1 MTAPTEPTN
10 VLEAIATLAGFPSV
24 NHLNDADL
32 DTLIA
37 DLRKE
42 IDNGGPLSP
51 RELAILRWTDAKDE
65 ARHRRMMRLLNGGV
79 SR

>member
-1 MTAPTEPTN
+1 MTDTPGRTVRLTTEKA
-10 VLEAIATLAGFPSV
+10 V
-24 NHLNDADL
+24 
-32 DTLIA
+32 
-37 DLRKE
+37 E
-42 IDNGGPLSP
+42 IIGPLSP